1 MPVNQPSPT
10 GRVSSEDSVLPF
22 EQAIQSDAHDVL
34 MAAVSNQALTED
46 LALNL
51 LKRTDLPGD
60 VLARLSKNAAAMKS
74 RRVKLAMV
82 EHPKTPRQ
90 VSLPM
95 VRHLFT
101 FDLVQLALTPVAPAD
116 VKTAADMTLCNRVE
130 AIPSGERLSLAH
142 RASGRVASELLMD
155 AEMRVVHAALDNSR
169 LTEAHV
175 VKAVMCSDATANL
188 IHVICQHSK
197 WSLRR
202 EVRIALLRN
211 QHTPM
216 ARALEFARSL
226 PSALARE
233 ILHGSHLP
241 ANMKNYLLT
250 MLNS

>member
-1 MPVNQPSPT
+1 NQPSPT

-34 MAAVSNQALTED
+34 MAAVSNQALNED

-60 VLARLSKNAAAMKS
+60 VLERLSKNAAAMKS
-74 RRVKLAMV
+74 RRVKLALV

-155 AEMRVVHAALDNSR
+155 VEMRVVHAALDNSR
-169 LTEAHV
+169 RTEAHV
-175 VKAVMCSDATANL
+175 VKAV
-188 IHVICQHSK
+188 
-197 WSLRR
+197 
-202 EVRIALLRN
+202 
-211 QHTPM
+211 
-216 ARALEFARSL
+216 
-226 PSALARE
+226 
-233 ILHGSHLP
+233 
-241 ANMKNYLLT
+241 
-250 MLNS
+250 